1 MTTSTHAPLLEVHDL
16 HTHFQTRRG
25 IVKAVDGVSLTLQ
38 QSEVVALLGES
49 GCGKSVTALSIM
61 GLLAQGQGTHQT
73 GRVLF
78 EGKELLGLAEIAL
91 QRLRGHQLSMIFQE
105 PLSSLNPVMTVG
117 RQIAEVLVDHGLM
130 SLAAARD
137 KTIDLLGE
145 VGLSDAAQRF
155 EAYPHELSGGMC
167 QRISIA
173 MAIACDPKL
182 LIADEPTTAL
192 DVTIQKQIL
201 QLLSGLRERRRTSVL
216 LITHNLGVV
225 AENADRVLVMYAG
238 KVIEQATVQQLF
250 EAPAHP
256 YTRGLIDSTPHLELE
271 EGLLASIPG
280 HVPDLAHLP
289 AGCAFA
295 PRCLHAQSRCHTHM
309 PDLISHEPQ
318 RQVRCWFPL
327 IQKAKA

>member
-1 MTTSTHAPLLEVHDL
+1 MTPPTPVPLLEVHDL

-25 IVKAVDGVSLTLQ
+25 TVKAVDGVSLTLHQ
-38 QSEVVALLGES
+38 GEIVALLGES
-49 GCGKSVTALSIM
+49 GCGKSVTSLSIM
-61 GLLAQGQGTHQT
+61 GLITQGQGTRQS

-78 EGKELLGLAEIAL
+78 EGQELLGLDETAL

-105 PLSSLNPVMTVG
+105 PLSSLNPVMTAG
-117 RQIAEVLVDHGLM
+117 QQIAEVLVDHGLM
-130 SLAAARD
+130 TPAAARD
-137 KTIDLLGE
+137 KTIELLRE

-155 EAYPHELSGGMC
+155 DAYPHELSGGMC
-167 QRISIA
+167 QRIMIA

-216 LITHNLGVV
+216 LITHDLGVV

-256 YTRGLIDSTPHLELE
+256 YTQGLIDSTPNLDLQG
-271 EGLLASIPG
+271 GLLASIPG
-280 HVPDLAHLP
+280 HVPDLARLP

-295 PRCLHAQSRCHTHM
+295 PRCSHAQSRCHVQM
-309 PDLISHEPQ
+309 PDLSGHVDQ

-327 IQKAKA
+327 TLPVKA

>member
-1 MTTSTHAPLLEVHDL
+1 MTPPTPVPLLEVHDL

-25 IVKAVDGVSLTLQ
+25 TVKAVDGVSLTLHQ
-38 QSEVVALLGES
+38 GEIVALLGES
-49 GCGKSVTALSIM
+49 GCGKSVTSLSIM
-61 GLLAQGQGTHQT
+61 GLITQGQGTRQS

-78 EGKELLGLAEIAL
+78 EGQELLGLDETAL

-117 RQIAEVLVDHGLM
+117 QQIAEVLVDHGLM
-130 SLAAARD
+130 TPAAARD
-137 KTIDLLGE
+137 KTIELLRE

-155 EAYPHELSGGMC
+155 DAYPHELSGGMC
-167 QRISIA
+167 QRIMIA

-216 LITHNLGVV
+216 LITHDLGVV

-256 YTRGLIDSTPHLELE
+256 YTQGLIDSTPNLDLQG
-271 EGLLASIPG
+271 GLLASIPG
-280 HVPDLAHLP
+280 HVPDLARLP

-295 PRCLHAQSRCHTHM
+295 PRCSHAQSRCHVQM
-309 PDLISHEPQ
+309 PDLSGHVDQ

-327 IQKAKA
+327 TLPVKA

>member
-1 MTTSTHAPLLEVHDL
+1 MTPPTPVTLLEVHDL

-25 IVKAVDGVSLTLQ
+25 TVKAVDGVSLTLHQ
-38 QSEVVALLGES
+38 GEIVALLGES
-49 GCGKSVTALSIM
+49 GCGKSVTSLSIM
-61 GLLAQGQGTHQT
+61 GLITQGQGTRQS

-78 EGKELLGLAEIAL
+78 EGQELLGLDETAL

-117 RQIAEVLVDHGLM
+117 QQIAEVLVDHGLM
-130 SLAAARD
+130 TPAAARD
-137 KTIDLLGE
+137 KTIELLRE

-155 EAYPHELSGGMC
+155 DAYPHELSGGMC
-167 QRISIA
+167 QRIMIA

-216 LITHNLGVV
+216 LITHDLGVV

-256 YTRGLIDSTPHLELE
+256 YTQGLIDSTPNLDLQG
-271 EGLLASIPG
+271 GLLASIPG
-280 HVPDLAHLP
+280 HVPDLARLP

-295 PRCLHAQSRCHTHM
+295 PRCSHAQSRCHVQM
-309 PDLISHEPQ
+309 PDLSGHVDQ

-327 IQKAKA
+327 TLPVKA

>member
-1 MTTSTHAPLLEVHDL
+1 VPLLEVHDL

-25 IVKAVDGVSLTLQ
+25 TVKAVDGVSLTLHQ
-38 QSEVVALLGES
+38 GEIVALLGES
-49 GCGKSVTALSIM
+49 GCGKSVTSLSIM
-61 GLLAQGQGTHQT
+61 GLITQGQGTRQS

-78 EGKELLGLAEIAL
+78 EGQELLGLDETAL

-117 RQIAEVLVDHGLM
+117 QQIAEVLVDHGLM
-130 SLAAARD
+130 TPAAARD
-137 KTIDLLGE
+137 KTIELLRE

-155 EAYPHELSGGMC
+155 DAYPHELSGGMC
-167 QRISIA
+167 QRIMIA

-216 LITHNLGVV
+216 LITHDLGVV

-256 YTRGLIDSTPHLELE
+256 YTQGLIDSTPNLDLQG
-271 EGLLASIPG
+271 GLLASIPG
-280 HVPDLAHLP
+280 HVPDLARLP

-295 PRCLHAQSRCHTHM
+295 PRCSHAQSRCHVQM
-309 PDLISHEPQ
+309 PDLSGHVDQ
-318 RQVRCWFPL
+318 RKVRCWFPFTL
-327 IQKAKA
+327 PVKA

>member
-1 MTTSTHAPLLEVHDL
+1 VPLLEVHDL

-25 IVKAVDGVSLTLQ
+25 TVKAVDGVSLTLYQ
-38 QSEVVALLGES
+38 GEIVALLGES
-49 GCGKSVTALSIM
+49 GCGKSVTSLSIM
-61 GLLAQGQGTHQT
+61 GLITQGQGTRQS

-78 EGKELLGLAEIAL
+78 EGQELLGLDETAL

-117 RQIAEVLVDHGLM
+117 QQIAEVLVDHGLM
-130 SLAAARD
+130 TPAAARD
-137 KTIDLLGE
+137 KTIELLRE

-155 EAYPHELSGGMC
+155 DAYPHELSGGMC
-167 QRISIA
+167 QRIMIA

-216 LITHNLGVV
+216 LITHDLGVV

-256 YTRGLIDSTPHLELE
+256 YTQGLIDSTPNLDLQG
-271 EGLLASIPG
+271 GLLASIPG
-280 HVPDLAHLP
+280 HVPDLARLP

-295 PRCLHAQSRCHTHM
+295 PRCSHAQNRCHVQM
-309 PDLISHEPQ
+309 PDLLSHVDQ

-327 IQKAKA
+327 TLPVKA

>member
-1 MTTSTHAPLLEVHDL
+1 MTPPTPVPLLEVHDL

-25 IVKAVDGVSLTLQ
+25 TVKAVDGVSLTLHQ
-38 QSEVVALLGES
+38 GEIVALLGES
-49 GCGKSVTALSIM
+49 GCGKSVTSLSIM
-61 GLLAQGQGTHQT
+61 GLITQGQGTRQS

-78 EGKELLGLAEIAL
+78 EGQELLGLDETAL

-117 RQIAEVLVDHGLM
+117 QQIAEVLVDHGLM
-130 SLAAARD
+130 TPAAARD
-137 KTIDLLGE
+137 KTIELMRE

-155 EAYPHELSGGMC
+155 DAYPHELSGGMC
-167 QRISIA
+167 QRIMIA

-216 LITHNLGVV
+216 LITHDLGVV

-256 YTRGLIDSTPHLELE
+256 YTQGLIDSTPNLDLQG
-271 EGLLASIPG
+271 GLLASIPG
-280 HVPDLAHLP
+280 HVPDLARLP

-295 PRCLHAQSRCHTHM
+295 PRCSHAQSRCHVQM
-309 PDLISHEPQ
+309 PDLSGHVDQ

-327 IQKAKA
+327 TLPVKA

>member
-1 MTTSTHAPLLEVHDL
+1 MTPPTPVPLLEVHDL

-25 IVKAVDGVSLTLQ
+25 TVKAVDGVSLTLYQ
-38 QSEVVALLGES
+38 GEIVALLGES
-49 GCGKSVTALSIM
+49 GCGKSVTSLSIM
-61 GLLAQGQGTHQT
+61 GLITQGQGTRQS

-78 EGKELLGLAEIAL
+78 EGQELLGLDETAL

-117 RQIAEVLVDHGLM
+117 QQIAEVLVDHGLM
-130 SLAAARD
+130 TPAAARD
-137 KTIDLLGE
+137 KTIELLRE

-155 EAYPHELSGGMC
+155 DAYPHELSGGMC
-167 QRISIA
+167 QRIMIA

-216 LITHNLGVV
+216 LITHDLGVV

-256 YTRGLIDSTPHLELE
+256 YTQGLIDSTPNLDLQG
-271 EGLLASIPG
+271 GLLASIPG
-280 HVPDLAHLP
+280 HVPDLARLP

-295 PRCLHAQSRCHTHM
+295 PRCSHAQSRCHVQM
-309 PDLISHEPQ
+309 PDLSGHVDQ

-327 IQKAKA
+327 TLPVKA

>member
-1 MTTSTHAPLLEVHDL
+1 MTPPTPVPLLEVHDL

-25 IVKAVDGVSLTLQ
+25 TVKAVDGVSLTLYQ
-38 QSEVVALLGES
+38 GEIVAVLGES
-49 GCGKSVTALSIM
+49 GCGKSVTSLSIM
-61 GLLAQGQGTHQT
+61 GLITQGQGTRQS

-78 EGKELLGLAEIAL
+78 EGQELLGLDETAL

-117 RQIAEVLVDHGLM
+117 QQIAEVLVDHGLM
-130 SLAAARD
+130 TPAAARD
-137 KTIDLLGE
+137 KTIELLRE

-155 EAYPHELSGGMC
+155 DAYPHELSGGMC
-167 QRISIA
+167 QRIMIA

-216 LITHNLGVV
+216 LITHDLGVV

-256 YTRGLIDSTPHLELE
+256 YTQGLIDSTPNLDLQG
-271 EGLLASIPG
+271 GLLASIPG
-280 HVPDLAHLP
+280 HVPDLARLP

-295 PRCLHAQSRCHTHM
+295 PRCSHAQSRCHVQM
-309 PDLISHEPQ
+309 PDLSGHVDQ

-327 IQKAKA
+327 TLPVKA

>member
-1 MTTSTHAPLLEVHDL
+1 VPLLEVHDL

-25 IVKAVDGVSLTLQ
+25 TVKAVDGVSLTLHQ
-38 QSEVVALLGES
+38 GEIVALLGES
-49 GCGKSVTALSIM
+49 GCGKSVTSLSIM
-61 GLLAQGQGTHQT
+61 GLITQGQGTRQS

-78 EGKELLGLAEIAL
+78 EGQELLGLDETAL

-117 RQIAEVLVDHGLM
+117 QQIAEVLVDHGLM
-130 SLAAARD
+130 TPAAARD
-137 KTIDLLGE
+137 KTIELLRE

-155 EAYPHELSGGMC
+155 DAYPHELSGGMC
-167 QRISIA
+167 QRIMIA

-216 LITHNLGVV
+216 LITHDLGVV

-256 YTRGLIDSTPHLELE
+256 YTQGLIDSTPNLDLQG
-271 EGLLASIPG
+271 GLLASIPG
-280 HVPDLAHLP
+280 HVPDLARLP
-289 AGCAFA
+289 AGCSFA
-295 PRCLHAQSRCHTHM
+295 PRCSHAQSRCHVQM
-309 PDLISHEPQ
+309 PDLSGHVDQ

-327 IQKAKA
+327 TLPVKA

>member
-1 MTTSTHAPLLEVHDL
+1 MTPPTPVPLLEVHDL

-25 IVKAVDGVSLTLQ
+25 TVKAVDGVSLTLHQ
-38 QSEVVALLGES
+38 GEIVALLGES
-49 GCGKSVTALSIM
+49 GCGKSVTSLSIM
-61 GLLAQGQGTHQT
+61 GLITQGQGTRQS

-78 EGKELLGLAEIAL
+78 EGQELLGLDETAL

-117 RQIAEVLVDHGLM
+117 QQIAEVLVDHGLM
-130 SLAAARD
+130 TPAAARD
-137 KTIDLLGE
+137 KTIELLRE

-155 EAYPHELSGGMC
+155 DAYPHELSGGMC
-167 QRISIA
+167 QRIMIA

-216 LITHNLGVV
+216 LITHDLGVV

-256 YTRGLIDSTPHLELE
+256 YTQGLIDSTPNLDLQG
-271 EGLLASIPG
+271 GLLASIPG
-280 HVPDLAHLP
+280 HVPDLARLP

-295 PRCLHAQSRCHTHM
+295 PRCSHAQSRCHVQM
-309 PDLISHEPQ
+309 PDLSGHVDQ
-318 RQVRCWFPL
+318 RKVRCWIPL
-327 IQKAKA
+327 TLPVKA

>member
-1 MTTSTHAPLLEVHDL
+1 MTPPTPVPLLEVHDL

-25 IVKAVDGVSLTLQ
+25 TVKAVDGVSLTLHQ
-38 QSEVVALLGES
+38 GEIVALLGES
-49 GCGKSVTALSIM
+49 GCGKSVTSLSIM
-61 GLLAQGQGTHQT
+61 GLITQGQGTRQS

-78 EGKELLGLAEIAL
+78 EGQELLGLDETAL
-91 QRLRGHQLSMIFQE
+91 QRLRGHHLSMIFQE

-117 RQIAEVLVDHGLM
+117 QQIAEVLVDHGLM
-130 SLAAARD
+130 TPAAARD
-137 KTIDLLGE
+137 KTIELLRE

-155 EAYPHELSGGMC
+155 DAYPHELSGGMC
-167 QRISIA
+167 QRIMIA

-216 LITHNLGVV
+216 LITHDLGVV

-256 YTRGLIDSTPHLELE
+256 YTQGLIDSTPNLDLQG
-271 EGLLASIPG
+271 GLLASIPG
-280 HVPDLAHLP
+280 HVPDLARLP

-295 PRCLHAQSRCHTHM
+295 PRCSHAQSRCHVQM
-309 PDLISHEPQ
+309 PDLSGHVDQ

-327 IQKAKA
+327 TLPVKA

>member
-1 MTTSTHAPLLEVHDL
+1 VPLLEVHDL

-25 IVKAVDGVSLTLQ
+25 TVKAVDGVSLTLHQ
-38 QSEVVALLGES
+38 GEIVALLGES
-49 GCGKSVTALSIM
+49 GCGKSVTSLSIM
-61 GLLAQGQGTHQT
+61 GLITQGQGTRQS

-78 EGKELLGLAEIAL
+78 EGQELLGLDETAL

-117 RQIAEVLVDHGLM
+117 QQIAEVLVDHGLM
-130 SLAAARD
+130 TPAAARD
-137 KTIDLLGE
+137 KTIELLRE

-155 EAYPHELSGGMC
+155 DAYPHELSGGMC
-167 QRISIA
+167 QRIMIA

-216 LITHNLGVV
+216 LITHDLGVV

-256 YTRGLIDSTPHLELE
+256 YTQGLIDSTPNLDLQG
-271 EGLLASIPG
+271 GLLASIPG
-280 HVPDLAHLP
+280 HVPDLARLP

-295 PRCLHAQSRCHTHM
+295 PRCSHAQSRCHVQM
-309 PDLISHEPQ
+309 PDLSGHVDQ

-327 IQKAKA
+327 TLPVKA

>member
-1 MTTSTHAPLLEVHDL
+1 MPLLEVHDL

-25 IVKAVDGVSLTLQ
+25 TVKAVDGVSLTLYQ
-38 QSEVVALLGES
+38 GEIVALLGES
-49 GCGKSVTALSIM
+49 GCGKSVTSLSIM
-61 GLLAQGQGTHQT
+61 GLITQGQGTRQS

-78 EGKELLGLAEIAL
+78 EGQELLGLDETAL

-117 RQIAEVLVDHGLM
+117 QQIAEVLVDHGLM
-130 SLAAARD
+130 TPAAARD
-137 KTIDLLGE
+137 KTIELLRE

-155 EAYPHELSGGMC
+155 DAYPHELSGGMC
-167 QRISIA
+167 QRIMIA

-216 LITHNLGVV
+216 LITHDLGVV

-256 YTRGLIDSTPHLELE
+256 YTQGLIDSTPNLDLQG
-271 EGLLASIPG
+271 GLLASIPG
-280 HVPDLAHLP
+280 HVPDLARLP

-295 PRCLHAQSRCHTHM
+295 PRCSHAQSRCHVQM
-309 PDLISHEPQ
+309 PDLSGHVDQ

-327 IQKAKA
+327 TLPVKA

>member
-1 MTTSTHAPLLEVHDL
+1 L

-25 IVKAVDGVSLTLQ
+25 TVKAVDGVSLTLHQ
-38 QSEVVALLGES
+38 GEIVALLGES
-49 GCGKSVTALSIM
+49 GCGKSVTSLSIM
-61 GLLAQGQGTHQT
+61 GLITQGQGTRQS

-78 EGKELLGLAEIAL
+78 EGQELLGLDETAL

-117 RQIAEVLVDHGLM
+117 QQIAEVLVDHGLM
-130 SLAAARD
+130 TPAAARD
-137 KTIDLLGE
+137 KTIELLRE

-155 EAYPHELSGGMC
+155 DAYPHELSGGMC
-167 QRISIA
+167 QRIMIA

-216 LITHNLGVV
+216 LITHDLGVV

-256 YTRGLIDSTPHLELE
+256 YTQGLIDSTPNLDLQG
-271 EGLLASIPG
+271 GLLASIPG
-280 HVPDLAHLP
+280 HVPDLARLP

-295 PRCLHAQSRCHTHM
+295 PRCSHAQSRCHVQM
-309 PDLISHEPQ
+309 PDLSGHVDQ

-327 IQKAKA
+327 TLPVKA